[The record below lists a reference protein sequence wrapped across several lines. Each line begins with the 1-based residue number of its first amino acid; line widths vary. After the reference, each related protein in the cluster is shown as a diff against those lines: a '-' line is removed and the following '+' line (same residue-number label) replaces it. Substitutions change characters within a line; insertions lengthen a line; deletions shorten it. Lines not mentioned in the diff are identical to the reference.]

1 MQHTTIG
8 NTTTFYSTTE
18 ESRINTA
25 VSSNNIKFL
34 VKFTNDFSKN
44 VKFAYAQN
52 ENINN
57 RYTSFELYHNT
68 TENILEGKVNLQ
80 PAGYWTYEIFEIS
93 FINTPTLTETTAP
106 LSDIIVLTPS
116 DDNGINNGRI
126 EIGKLLSSETDLGKE
141 VTYNEYSS
149 DDGDSYIY
157 PFADS
162 TTDNVVYGCTNI
174 NSANY
179 NANATVDDGSCTFHI
194 YGCMDSNANN
204 YDPNATIENGSC
216 TFDIT
221 GCTDSNASNYDPTAT
236 VDDGSC
242 TFDVEG
248 CTNPAASNY
257 DPLANVDDGSCITF
271 ENTKSILFD
280 GVTSSMSI
288 PSSSDWE
295 TTNEMSIFA
304 WVKLADW
311 DDGTNYSFFSSFI
324 SGTGVKFEFSNRK
337 IEARI
342 RAGGSNR
349 ILRTDQNSL
358 RTGGAQHTA
367 NNWHHIGLTFDGQFV
382 KLYID
387 GVLDVNGDV
396 NGVIDIGSAGNVINH
411 SSVGM
416 FVGASTSNLKFL
428 DGFHDDLATW
438 SNSLTDAEVLAIYNS
453 GSVLDVS
460 ADSGNYTSSS
470 NLTGWWR
477 MGDDD
482 TLPTI
487 TDNSTNSNNGTTSNV
502 SASDIST
509 DVPS

>member
-93 FINTPTLTETTAP
+93 FVNTPTLTETTAP
-106 LSDIIVLTPS
+106 LSDVIVLTPS
-116 DDNGINNGRI
+116 DDHGINNGRI

-179 NANATVDDGSCTFHI
+179 NANATVDDGSCTFHV

-216 TFDIT
+216 TFDI
-221 GCTDSNASNYDPTAT
+221 S
-236 VDDGSC
+236 
-242 TFDVEG
+242 G

-257 DPLANVDDGSCITF
+257 NPAATVDDGSCITF

-288 PSSSDWE
+288 PSSSDWG
-295 TTNEMSIFA
+295 TTDAMSIFA
-304 WVKLADW
+304 WVKLVDW
-311 DDGTNYSFFSSFI
+311 DDHNNYSFFSSFI
-324 SGTGVKFEFSNRK
+324 SSAGVKIEFANRK
-337 IEARI
+337 LEARI
-342 RAGGSNR
+342 RVAGSNR
-349 ILRTDQNSL
+349 ILRSQNNSL
-358 RTGGAQHTA
+358 RTGGSQHTA
-367 NNWHHIGLTFDGQFV
+367 NNWHHIGLTFDGQSI
-382 KLYID
+382 KMYID
-387 GVLDVNGDV
+387 GLLDVNGDV
-396 NGVIDIGSAGNVINH
+396 NGVIDLGSTGNTITH
-411 SSVGM
+411 SSNNM
-416 FVGASTSNLKFL
+416 IVGASTSNAKFL
-428 DGFHDDLATW
+428 DGLHDDLSTW
-438 SNSLTDAEVLAIYNS
+438 SSALTDAEVLAIYNS
-453 GSVLDVS
+453 GSVLDIS
-460 ADSGNYTSSS
+460 TDSGNYASSS

-487 TDNSTNSNNGTTSNV
+487 TDNSTNSNNGTTANV
-502 SASDIST
+502 SISDIST

>member
-18 ESRINTA
+18 ESRINTS
-25 VSSNNIKFL
+25 VSVNNIRFL
-34 VKFTNDFSKN
+34 IKFTNDFSKQ
-44 VKFAYAQN
+44 VKYAYAQN

-68 TENILEGKVNLQ
+68 TENILEGKINLQ
-80 PAGYWTYEIFEIS
+80 PSGYWTYEIFEVS
-93 FINTPTLTETTAP
+93 FVNTPTLTDSTAP
-106 LSDIIVLTPS
+106 LSDVIVLSPS

-141 VTYNEYSS
+141 VIYNEYATT
-149 DDGDSYIY
+149 DDDTYIY

-162 TTDNVVYGCTNI
+162 TTDGVVYGCTNI
-174 NSANY
+174 NAANY
-179 NANATVDDGSCTFHI
+179 NANATVDDGSCTFHV

-216 TFDIT
+216 TFDI
-221 GCTDSNASNYDPTAT
+221 
-236 VDDGSC
+236 
-242 TFDVEG
+242 EG

-257 DPLANVDDGSCITF
+257 DPAATVDDGSCITF
-271 ENTKSILFD
+271 QNTKSILFD
-280 GVTSSMSI
+280 GTTTYMNI

-295 TTNEMSIFA
+295 TTNAMSIFA

-311 DDGTNYSFFSSFI
+311 DDTTNYSFFSSFI
-324 SGTGVKFEFSNRK
+324 SGTGVKIEYANRK

-349 ILRTDQNSL
+349 ILRSSQNSL
-358 RTGGAQHTA
+358 RSGGFQHTA

-387 GVLDVNGDV
+387 GLLDVNGDV
-396 NGVIDIGSAGNVINH
+396 NGVIDTGSTGNVINH
-411 SSVGM
+411 SSVGIT
-416 FVGASTSNLKFL
+416 VGASTSTLKFL
-428 DGFHDDLATW
+428 DGYHDDLATW
-438 SNSLTDAEVLAIYNS
+438 SSALTDAEVLAVYNN
-453 GSVLDVS
+453 GSVLDIS
-460 ADSGNYTSSS
+460 SDSGNYSSSS

-482 TLPTI
+482 SLPTI
-487 TDNSTNSNNGTTSNV
+487 TDNSTNSNNGTTANISI
-502 SASDIST
+502 SDIST